1 MTRNEF
7 ETRTGVQVT
16 DTEFWSIN
24 EVYNNSDV
32 DKDEFCRLWKKMNPV
47 RVANAKAEKDAQEKR
62 MQEME
67 KAMDIVTRSC
77 SYDFDADAMTTLK
90 RREVNF
96 LESIGIDMYD
106 TYGYKKLYTIRYEIL
121 VKFGLVA

>member
-16 DTEFWSIN
+16 DTEFWAIN
-24 EVYNNSDV
+24 EVYNNSNV

-47 RVANAKAEKDAQEKR
+47 RVATANAERTAEEKR
-62 MQEME
+62 IQEME

-77 SYDFDADAMTTLK
+77 SFDFDADGMLTLRK
-90 RREVNF
+90 RDINF

-121 VKFGLVA
+121 AKYGMIA

>member
-24 EVYNNSDV
+24 EVYNNSNV

-47 RVANAKAEKDAQEKR
+47 RVATANAAKTAEEKR

-67 KAMDIVTRSC
+67 KAMDIVSRSC
-77 SYDFDADAMTTLK
+77 SFDSDADGMLTLRK
-90 RREVNF
+90 RDINF

>member
-77 SYDFDADAMTTLK
+77 SYEFDADAMTTLK
-90 RREVNF
+90 RREINF

-106 TYGYKKLYTIRYEIL
+106 TYGYKKLYQVRYEVL
-121 VKFGLVA
+121 VKFGLAA

>member
-24 EVYNNSDV
+24 EVYNNSNV

-47 RVANAKAEKDAQEKR
+47 RVATANAARTAEEKR

-67 KAMDIVTRSC
+67 KAMDIVSRSC
-77 SYDFDADAMTTLK
+77 SFDFDADGMLTLRK
-90 RREVNF
+90 RDINF

-121 VKFGLVA
+121 TKYGLIA

>member
-24 EVYNNSDV
+24 EVYMNSDV
-32 DKDEFCRLWKKMNPV
+32 DKDEFCKLWKKMNPV
-47 RVANAKAEKDAQEKR
+47 RVANAKAERDAAEKR
-62 MQEME
+62 IEEMQ
-67 KAMDIVTRSC
+67 KAMDIVTSSC
-77 SYDFDADAMTTLK
+77 VFDFDADAMTTLK
-90 RREVNF
+90 RRDVCF

-106 TYGYKKLYTIRYEIL
+106 AYGYKKLYQVRYDVL

>member
-47 RVANAKAEKDAQEKR
+47 RVANAKTEKDAQEKR

-77 SYDFDADAMTTLK
+77 SYEFDADAMTTLK
-90 RREVNF
+90 RREINF

-106 TYGYKKLYTIRYEIL
+106 TYGYKKLYQVRYEVL
-121 VKFGLVA
+121 VKFGLAA

>member
-16 DTEFWSIN
+16 DVEFWSIN
-24 EVYNNSDV
+24 EVYNNSNV

-47 RVANAKAEKDAQEKR
+47 RVATANAARTAEEKR

-67 KAMDIVTRSC
+67 KAMDIVSRSC
-77 SYDFDADAMTTLK
+77 SFDFDADGMLTLRK
-90 RREVNF
+90 RDINF
-96 LESIGIDMYD
+96 LESIGIDMHD

-121 VKFGLVA
+121 TKYGLIA

>member
-16 DTEFWSIN
+16 DAEFWSIN
-24 EVYNNSDV
+24 EVYNNSNV

-47 RVANAKAEKDAQEKR
+47 RVATANAARTAEEKR

-67 KAMDIVTRSC
+67 KAMDIVSRSC
-77 SYDFDADAMTTLK
+77 SFDFDADGMLTLRK
-90 RREVNF
+90 RDINF

-121 VKFGLVA
+121 TKYGLIA

>member
-24 EVYNNSDV
+24 EVYNNSNV
-32 DKDEFCRLWKKMNPV
+32 DKDEFCRLWCKMNPV
-47 RVANAKAEKDAQEKR
+47 RVATARSAKTAEEKR

-67 KAMDIVTRSC
+67 KAMDIVSRSC
-77 SYDFDADAMTTLK
+77 KFDFDADGMLTLRK
-90 RREVNF
+90 RDINF

-121 VKFGLVA
+121 KKYKLIA